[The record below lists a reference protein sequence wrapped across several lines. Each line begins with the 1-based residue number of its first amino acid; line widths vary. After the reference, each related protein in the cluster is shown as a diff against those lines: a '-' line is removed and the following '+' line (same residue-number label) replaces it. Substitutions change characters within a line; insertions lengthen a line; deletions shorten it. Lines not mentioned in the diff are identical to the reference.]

1 MAACQQF
8 ATNVTDLEDLIR
20 DDDRFEQ
27 LNTNYDIYKQI
38 VLDIFDWAIK
48 NRNTVTYLP
57 ISLIRASL
65 IPLFL
70 PIFFTTVFMINL
82 RHNRI
87 DNTINVFIN
96 SIL

>member
-48 NRNTVTYLP
+48 NRNTTQLKAKFN
-57 ISLIRASL
+57 SH
-65 IPLFL
+65 
-70 PIFFTTVFMINL
+70 FTKFQHKYRLTV
-82 RHNRI
+82 RK
-87 DNTINVFIN
+87 
-96 SIL
+96 